1 MKSQDNKYFTM
12 KKKISFVSVNFQQGP
27 THLNA
32 FYLPYS
38 VGLLWSY
45 VSQFSEVTDQYE
57 LGEMLWRRDDID
69 VAVEKLKDAD
79 IVGFSTYIWN
89 RNYNYKLAKTIK
101 KLYPHILIVFGGPE
115 PQIEKMDIFE
125 RYPFMDV
132 VIKNEGEI
140 SFKNMLLNR
149 DDLKSV
155 KGILVNDN
163 GKRVDTGV
171 SKRIDKLDEI
181 PSPYTSGLFQKIMAD
196 NPLVTWNG
204 MLETNRG
211 CPYMCTFCD
220 WGSITQS
227 KIKQFDLE
235 RVFAEI
241 EWMGQ
246 NKLDHFT
253 ICDANFGIFPER
265 DLLIADK
272 LIETNYKYGYPRNY
286 VINYAK
292 NQKKEVVEIV
302 SKFINSNFPN
312 YGLTVSFQS
321 LDEDVLA
328 NIKRKNLEINRVG
341 EIYKLCEEANIPVY
355 SELILGLPGETYDT
369 WRKNFYRIF
378 DAGNHNGI
386 EVWIS
391 MLLENAELNLA
402 QRDEFKIQTILAPDY
417 FHGVNNFDDLQESV
431 EITVATKD
439 MPPQDFK
446 KSLVFSCYLMGLHT
460 NGITSYVARVL
471 NKKFG
476 VSYADFY
483 ENLYEYFQQDEFM
496 RNEFQSIAD
505 FYDSWTGGNEKM
517 MVNNFTIRRMS
528 LMWKIIISIVAN
540 NKIEHVLDL
549 VEAFVRKTYAVNEN
563 FIDELID
570 FQRKSVI
577 DYHTLKNYPVN
588 GTYSYDFYNYLLHDS
603 ELNTPVH
610 VTFKYN
616 GDVNLTENQYLEYI
630 YWKRRE
636 NFGIAQIKTANL
648 MLDKPQETAMIAA

>member
-1 MKSQDNKYFTM
+1 M

-45 VSQFSEVTDQYE
+45 VSQFTEVTELYE

-69 VAVEKLKDAD
+69 VAVEKLADAD

-101 KLYPHILIVFGGPE
+101 QLYPHILIVFGGPE
-115 PQIEKMDIFE
+115 PQIEKSDIFK

-149 DDLKSV
+149 DNLKSV

-163 GKRVDTGV
+163 GVRIDTGAA
-171 SKRIDKLDEI
+171 KRIDRLDEI
-181 PSPYTSGLFQKIMAD
+181 PSPYTNGLFQKIMAD
-196 NPLVTWNG
+196 NPTVTWNG

-235 RVFAEI
+235 RVFKEI

-292 NQKKEVVEIV
+292 NQKKEVVQIV

-355 SELILGLPGETYDT
+355 SELILGLPGETYDS

-378 DAGNHNGI
+378 EAGNHNGI

-402 QRDEFKIQTILAPDY
+402 QRDEFEIQTILAPDY

-460 NGITSYVARVL
+460 NGITSYVSRVL

-483 ENLYEYFQQDEFM
+483 ENLYEYFQGDDFM
-496 RNEFQSIAD
+496 RNEFQSISD

-549 VEAFVRKTYAVNEN
+549 VEDFVRSTYNVKEA

-577 DYHTLKNYPVN
+577 DYHTLKNYPLVA
-588 GTYSYDFYNYLLHDS
+588 TYNYDFYNYLLH
-603 ELNTPVH
+603 NTTLEKPVH
-610 VTFKYN
+610 VTFRYN

-636 NFGIAQIKTANL
+636 NFGIAQIKVEPLNEPVSQIIENTSEKSL
-648 MLDKPQETAMIAA
+648 LAA

>member
-1 MKSQDNKYFTM
+1 MS
-12 KKKISFVSVNFQQGP
+12 KKKVSFVSVNFQQGP

-32 FYLPYS
+32 YYLPYS

-45 VSQFSEVTDQYE
+45 VSQFSEVTERYE

-69 VAVEKLKDAD
+69 TAIEKLKDAD
-79 IVGFSTYIWN
+79 IIGFSTYIWN

-101 KLYPHILIVFGGPE
+101 ERYPHILIMFGGPE
-115 PQIEKMDIFE
+115 PQIEKRDIFE

-140 SFKNMLLNR
+140 SFKNILLNR
-149 DDLKSV
+149 DNLESV
-155 KGILVNDN
+155 KGILLNK
-163 GKRVDTGV
+163 GGERIDTGA
-171 SKRIDKLDEI
+171 SKRIDKLDDI

-196 NPLVTWNG
+196 NPGVTWNG

-227 KIKQFDLE
+227 KIKNFDLV
-235 RVFAEI
+235 RVFEEI

-253 ICDANFGIFPER
+253 ICDANFGIFPDR

-292 NQKKEVVEIV
+292 NQKREVVEIV
-302 SKFINSNFPN
+302 RKFINSNFPN

-355 SELILGLPGETYDT
+355 SELILGLPGETLTT
-369 WRKNFYRIF
+369 WKNNFYRIF

-391 MLLENAELNLA
+391 MLLENAELNLT
-402 QRDEFKIQTILAPDY
+402 QKEEFQIKTIHAPDY
-417 FHGVNNFDDLQESV
+417 FHGVNNFDDLREDV

-439 MPPQDFK
+439 MPPQDF
-446 KSLVFSCYLMGLHT
+446 SDALVFSCYLLGLHT
-460 NGITSYVARVL
+460 NGVTTYVSRVL

-476 VSYADFY
+476 ISYRDFY
-483 ENLYEYFQQDEFM
+483 ENLFEYFKKDDYMASEF
-496 RNEFQSIAD
+496 RSIAK
-505 FYDSWTGGNEKM
+505 FYDSWGSGNESID
-517 MVNNFTIRRMS
+517 VNGFTIRRMS
-528 LMWKIIISIVAN
+528 LMWKIIISVVSN

-549 VEAFVRKTYAVNEN
+549 LEGYVRERYTLDPE
-563 FIDELID
+563 FIDDLID

-577 DYHTLKNYPVN
+577 NYRDLKEYPLR
-588 GTYSYDFYNYLLHDS
+588 GEYKHDFHNYLLHDT
-603 ELNTPVH
+603 ELEKPVKY
-610 VTFKYN
+610 TFNYN
-616 GDVNLTENQYLEYI
+616 GDRELTANQYLEYI

-636 NFGIAQIKTANL
+636 NFGIAHIQAEN
-648 MLDKPQETAMIAA
+648 

>member
-1 MKSQDNKYFTM
+1 VDNKQVV
-12 KKKISFVSVNFQQGP
+12 SFVSVNFQQGP

-32 FYLPYS
+32 YYLPYS

-45 VSQFSEVTDQYE
+45 VAQFPQVTDQYK

-69 VAVEKLKDAD
+69 VALEKLKDSD

-115 PQIEKMDIFE
+115 PQIEKSDIFT

-140 SFKNMLLNR
+140 SFKNILLNR
-149 DDLKSV
+149 DNLESV
-155 KGILVNDN
+155 KGILYNKN
-163 GKRVDTGV
+163 GVRVDTGV
-171 SKRIDKLDEI
+171 SRRIDKLDEI

-196 NPLVTWNG
+196 NPTVTWNG

-227 KIKQFDLE
+227 KVKNFDLQ
-235 RVFAEI
+235 RVFEEI
-241 EWMGQ
+241 EWMGK
-246 NKLDHFT
+246 NNLDHFL

-292 NQKKEVVEIV
+292 NQKKEVVQIV
-302 SKFINSNFPN
+302 RKFINSNFPN
-312 YGLTVSFQS
+312 YGLTVSLQS
-321 LDEDVLA
+321 LDENVLA

-355 SELILGLPGETYDT
+355 SELILGLPGETYDS

-386 EVWIS
+386 EVWLS
-391 MLLENAELNLA
+391 MLLENAELNLK
-402 QRDEFKIQTILAPDY
+402 QKEEFQIQSILAPDY
-417 FHGVNNFDDLQESV
+417 FHGVNNFDDLKEAV

-460 NGITSYVARVL
+460 NGITSYISRVL
-471 NKKFG
+471 NKKYG
-476 VSYADFY
+476 ISYADFY
-483 ENLYEYFQQDEFM
+483 EKLYDYFQRDEFM
-496 RNEFQSIAD
+496 RNEFQSIGD

-549 VEAFVRKTYAVNEN
+549 VEDFVRSTYNIKEA

-577 DYHTLKNYPVN
+577 DYHTLKNYPIVA
-588 GTYSYDFYNYLLHDS
+588 TYNYDFYNYLLHDAIL
-603 ELNTPVH
+603 ETPVY
-610 VTFKYN
+610 VTFTYN
-616 GDVNLTENQYLEYI
+616 GDKNLTEAQYLEYI

-636 NFGIAQIKTANL
+636 NFGIAHIKVEPLNEPVSQVIENINKNSL
-648 MLDKPQETAMIAA
+648 LAA

>member
-1 MKSQDNKYFTM
+1 M
-12 KKKISFVSVNFQQGP
+12 KKQKVSFVSVNFQQGP

-32 FYLPYS
+32 YYLPYS

-45 VSQFSEVTDQYE
+45 VSQFSEVTDKYE
-57 LGEMLWRRDDID
+57 LGEMLWRRDDIP
-69 VAVEKLKDAD
+69 VAVDKLKDSD

-89 RNYNYKLAKTIK
+89 RNYNYTLAKTIK

-115 PQIEKMDIFE
+115 PQIEKADIFE

-140 SFKNMLLNR
+140 SFKNILLNR
-149 DDLKSV
+149 DNLESV
-155 KGILVNDN
+155 KGILVNRD
-163 GKRVDTGV
+163 GKKIDTGV
-171 SKRIDKLDEI
+171 SKRIDKLDDI

-227 KIKQFDLE
+227 KIKNFDLE

-292 NQKKEVVEIV
+292 NQKKEVVQIV
-302 SKFINSNFPN
+302 QKFINSNFPN

-378 DAGNHNGI
+378 EAGNHNGI

-391 MLLENAELNLA
+391 MLLENAELNLK
-402 QRDEFKIQTILAPDY
+402 QKEEFDIKSIHAPDY
-417 FHGVNNFDDLQESV
+417 FHGVNNFDELREDV

-439 MPPQDFK
+439 MPPEDFK
-446 KSLVFSCYLMGLHT
+446 KSLIFSCYLMGLHT
-460 NGITSYVARVL
+460 NGITSYVSRVL

-483 ENLYEYFQQDEFM
+483 ERLYDYFQRDEFM
-496 RNEFQSIAD
+496 AAEFKSIAD
-505 FYDSWTGGNEKM
+505 FYDSWSGGNEKI

-549 VEAFVRKTYAVNEN
+549 VEAFVRETYDVDEK

-577 DYHTLKNYPVN
+577 DFHTLKNYPIEA
-588 GTYSYDFYNYLLHDS
+588 SYNHDFYNYLLYNTKL
-603 ELNTPVH
+603 ETPVH

-636 NFGIAQIKTANL
+636 NFGIAHIKTEKL
-648 MLDKPQETAMIAA
+648 TKKKSVDRSSLHDMITL

>member
-1 MKSQDNKYFTM
+1 MS
-12 KKKISFVSVNFQQGP
+12 KKKVSFVSVNFQQGP

-32 FYLPYS
+32 YYLPYS

-45 VSQFSEVTDQYE
+45 VAQFPEVTDDYE

-89 RNYNYKLAKTIK
+89 RNYNYKLARTIK
-101 KLYPHILIVFGGPE
+101 ERYPHILIMFGGPE
-115 PQIEKMDIFE
+115 PQIEKADIFE

-140 SFKNMLLNR
+140 SFKNILLNR
-149 DDLKSV
+149 DNLKSV

-163 GKRVDTGV
+163 GVRVDTGV
-171 SKRIDKLDEI
+171 SRRIDKLDDI
-181 PSPYTSGLFQKIMAD
+181 PSPYTSGLFQKIIED
-196 NPLVTWNG
+196 NPKITWNG

-227 KIKQFDLE
+227 KIKNFDLV
-235 RVFAEI
+235 RVFEEI

-253 ICDANFGIFPER
+253 ICDANFGIFPDR

-292 NQKKEVVEIV
+292 NQKREVVEIV
-302 SKFINSNFPN
+302 RKFINSNFPN

-355 SELILGLPGETYDT
+355 SELILGLPGESLAS
-369 WRKNFYRIF
+369 WKNNFYRIF

-391 MLLENAELNLA
+391 MLLENAELNLL
-402 QRDEFKIQTILAPDY
+402 QKEEFQIKTIHAPDY
-417 FHGVNNFDDLQESV
+417 FHGVNNFDDLREDV

-439 MPPQDFK
+439 MPPQDF
-446 KSLVFSCYLMGLHT
+446 SDALVFSCYLLGLHT
-460 NGITSYVARVL
+460 NGVTTYVSRVL

-476 VSYADFY
+476 ISYADFY
-483 ENLYEYFQQDEFM
+483 ENLFKYFKQDDYMASEFD
-496 RNEFQSIAD
+496 SIAR
-505 FYDSWTGGNEKM
+505 FYDSWGTGNESID
-517 MVNNFTIRRMS
+517 VNGFTIRRMS

-549 VEAFVRKTYAVNEN
+549 LEGFVRERYDLDAAFV
-563 FIDELID
+563 DDLID

-577 DYHTLKNYPVN
+577 NYRDLKEYPVR
-588 GTYSYDFYNYLLHDS
+588 GEYKHDFHNYLLHYT
-603 ELNTPVH
+603 ELDKPVSYTFNYTGDRELTP
-610 VTFKYN
+610 
-616 GDVNLTENQYLEYI
+616 NQYLEYI

-636 NFGIAQIKTANL
+636 NFGIAHIQAEK
-648 MLDKPQETAMIAA
+648 

>member
-1 MKSQDNKYFTM
+1 
-12 KKKISFVSVNFQQGP
+12 
-27 THLNA
+27 
-32 FYLPYS
+32 
-38 VGLLWSY
+38 
-45 VSQFSEVTDQYE
+45 
-57 LGEMLWRRDDID
+57 MLWRRDDID
-69 VAVEKLKDAD
+69 VALEKLKDSD

-115 PQIEKMDIFE
+115 PQIEKSDIFT

-140 SFKNMLLNR
+140 SFKNILLNR
-149 DDLKSV
+149 DNLESV
-155 KGILVNDN
+155 KGILYNKN
-163 GKRVDTGV
+163 GVRVDTGV
-171 SKRIDKLDEI
+171 SRRIDKLDEI

-196 NPLVTWNG
+196 NPTVTWNG

-227 KIKQFDLE
+227 KVKNFDLQ
-235 RVFAEI
+235 RVFEEI
-241 EWMGQ
+241 EWMGK
-246 NKLDHFT
+246 NNLDHFL

-292 NQKKEVVEIV
+292 NQKKEVVQIV
-302 SKFINSNFPN
+302 RKFINSNFPN
-312 YGLTVSFQS
+312 YGLTVSLQS
-321 LDEDVLA
+321 LDENVLA

-355 SELILGLPGETYDT
+355 SELILGLPGETYDS

-386 EVWIS
+386 EVWLS
-391 MLLENAELNLA
+391 MLLENAELNLK
-402 QRDEFKIQTILAPDY
+402 QKEEFQIQSILAPDY
-417 FHGVNNFDDLQESV
+417 FHGVNNFDDLKEAV

-460 NGITSYVARVL
+460 NGITSYISRVL
-471 NKKFG
+471 NKKYG
-476 VSYADFY
+476 ISYADFY
-483 ENLYEYFQQDEFM
+483 EKLYDYFQRDEFM
-496 RNEFQSIAD
+496 RNEFQSIGD

-549 VEAFVRKTYAVNEN
+549 VEDFVRSTYNIKEA

-577 DYHTLKNYPVN
+577 DYHTLKNYPIVA
-588 GTYSYDFYNYLLHDS
+588 TYNYDFYNYLLHDAIL
-603 ELNTPVH
+603 ETPVY
-610 VTFKYN
+610 VTFTYN
-616 GDVNLTENQYLEYI
+616 GDKNLTEAQYLEYI

-636 NFGIAQIKTANL
+636 NFGIAHIKVEPLNEPVSQVIENINKNSL
-648 MLDKPQETAMIAA
+648 LAA

>member
-1 MKSQDNKYFTM
+1 M

-32 FYLPYS
+32 YYLPYS

-45 VSQFSEVTDQYE
+45 VSQFPEITDQYE
-57 LGEMLWRRDDID
+57 LDQMLWRRDDIE
-69 VAVEKLKDAD
+69 VAAEKLKDAD
-79 IVGFSTYIWN
+79 IIGFSTYIWN
-89 RNYNYKLAKTIK
+89 RNYNYKLAKMIK
-101 KLYPHILIVFGGPE
+101 ALYPHILIVFGGPE
-115 PQIEKMDIFE
+115 PQIEKKDIFD

-149 DDLKSV
+149 DNLKSV
-155 KGILVNDN
+155 KGLLVNDG
-163 GKRVDTGV
+163 GKLVNTGA
-171 SKRIDKLDEI
+171 SKRIDRLDEI
-181 PSPYTSGLFQKIMAD
+181 PSPYVSGLFQQIIAD
-196 NPLVTWNG
+196 NPDVTWNG

-292 NQKKEVVEIV
+292 NQKREVVEIV
-302 SKFINSNFPN
+302 SKFIKSNFPN

-355 SELILGLPGETYDT
+355 SELILGLPGETLSS
-369 WRKNFYRIF
+369 WKQNFYRIF

-391 MLLENAELNLA
+391 MLLENAELNLT
-402 QRDEFKIQTILAPDY
+402 QREEFKIETILAPDY

-439 MPPQDFK
+439 LPRPDFRTA
-446 KSLVFSCYLMGLHT
+446 LVFSCYLLGLHT
-460 NGITSYVARVL
+460 NGITTYVSRVL
-471 NKKFG
+471 NKKYG
-476 VSYADFY
+476 VPYSEFY
-483 ENLYEYFQQDEFM
+483 EKLYDYFQRDEFM

-540 NKIEHVLDL
+540 DKIQHVLNLLED
-549 VEAFVRKTYAVNEN
+549 FVLETYNLDKQLIA
-563 FIDELID
+563 ELID
-570 FQRKSVI
+570 FQKKSVI
-577 DYHTLKNYPVN
+577 DYNNIRNYPVSGKYN
-588 GTYSYDFYNYLLHDS
+588 YDFYNYLLHDT
-603 ELNTPVH
+603 ELETPVT
-610 VTFKYN
+610 VEFKYN
-616 GDVNLTENQYLEYI
+616 GDINLKPEQYLEYI

-636 NFGIAQIKTANL
+636 NFGIAHIKTE
-648 MLDKPQETAMIAA
+648 K

>member
-1 MKSQDNKYFTM
+1 MT
-12 KKKISFVSVNFQQGP
+12 KKKVSFVSVNFQQGP

-32 FYLPYS
+32 YYLPYS

-45 VSQFSEVTDQYE
+45 VSQFSEVTDSYDF
-57 LGEMLWRRDDID
+57 GEMLWRRDDIE
-69 VAVEKLKDAD
+69 VAVEKLADSD

-89 RNYNYKLAKTIK
+89 RNYNYKLAKTLK
-101 KLYPHILIVFGGPE
+101 SLYPHILIVFGGPE
-115 PQIEKMDIFE
+115 PQIEKADIFE

-149 DDLKSV
+149 DNLKSV

-163 GKRVDTGV
+163 GVRVDTGV
-171 SKRIDKLDEI
+171 SRRIDKLDEI
-181 PSPYTSGLFQKIMAD
+181 PSPYTNGLFQKIMAD
-196 NPLVTWNG
+196 NPTVTWNG

-302 SKFINSNFPN
+302 SKFIKSNFPN

-402 QRDEFKIQTILAPDY
+402 QRDEFQIQTILAPDY
-417 FHGVNNFDDLQESV
+417 FHGVNNFDDLQEAV

-446 KSLVFSCYLMGLHT
+446 KSLIFSCYLMGLHT
-460 NGITSYVARVL
+460 NGITSYISRVL
-471 NKKFG
+471 NKKYG
-476 VSYADFY
+476 ISYADFY
-483 ENLYEYFQQDEFM
+483 EKLYDYFQHDDFM
-496 RNEFQSIAD
+496 RNEFQSIGD

-549 VEAFVRKTYAVNEN
+549 VEDFVRTTYNIKEA

-577 DYHTLKNYPVN
+577 DYHTLKNYPLVS
-588 GTYSYDFYNYLLHDS
+588 TYNYDFYNYLLH
-603 ELNTPVH
+603 NTKLEKPVH
-610 VTFKYN
+610 VTFTYT
-616 GDVNLTENQYLEYI
+616 GDKNLTEAQYLEYI

-636 NFGIAQIKTANL
+636 NFGIAHIKVEPLNEPVSQIIENTGEKSL
-648 MLDKPQETAMIAA
+648 LAA

>member
-1 MKSQDNKYFTM
+1 M

-32 FYLPYS
+32 YYLPYS
-38 VGLLWSY
+38 VGLLWNY
-45 VSQFSEVTDQYE
+45 VNQFPEVNENYE
-57 LGEMLWRRDDID
+57 LGEMLWRRIDID
-69 VAVEKLKDAD
+69 QAVDQLKDSE
-79 IVGFSTYIWN
+79 IIGFSTYIWN

-101 KLYPHILIVFGGPE
+101 ELYPHITIIFGGPE
-115 PQIEKMDIFE
+115 PQIEKPDIFK
-125 RYPFMDV
+125 RYPFMDI

-140 SFKNMLLNR
+140 SFKNILLNR
-149 DDLKSV
+149 DNLENV
-155 KGILVNDN
+155 KGILINRN
-163 GKRVDTGV
+163 GEKIDTGA
-171 SKRIDKLDEI
+171 SKRIDSLDDI
-181 PSPYTSGLFQKIMAD
+181 PSPYTSGLFQKIIAD
-196 NPLVTWNG
+196 NPGITWNG

-211 CPYMCTFCD
+211 CPYQCTFCD

-227 KIKQFDLE
+227 KIKNFKLE

-292 NQKKEVVEIV
+292 NQKKEVVQIV
-302 SKFINSNFPN
+302 QKFINSNFPN

-355 SELILGLPGETYDT
+355 SELILGLPGETLES

-391 MLLENAELNLA
+391 MLLENAELNLT
-402 QRDEFKIQTILAPDY
+402 QREEFQIQSIHAPDY
-417 FHGVNNFDDLQESV
+417 FHGVNNFDDLREDV

-439 MPPQDFK
+439 MPPEDFK
-446 KSLVFSCYLMGLHT
+446 AALIFSCYLMGLHT
-460 NGITSYVARVL
+460 NGITSYVSRVL
-471 NKKFG
+471 NKKYNI
-476 VSYADFY
+476 SYANFY
-483 ENLYEYFQQDEFM
+483 EGLYQYFQNDDFM
-496 RNEFQSIAD
+496 RKEFQSIAD
-505 FYDSWTGGNEKM
+505 FYDSWQGGNEKM
-517 MVNNFTIRRMS
+517 DVNGFTVRRMS
-528 LMWKIIISIVAN
+528 LMWKIIISVVAN
-540 NKIEHVLDL
+540 NKISHVLDI
-549 VEAFVRKTYAVNEN
+549 VENFVRDTYD
-563 FIDELID
+563 IDEDLITDLID

-577 DYHTLKNYPVN
+577 DFYSIKDYPLV
-588 GTYSYDFYNYLLHDS
+588 GEYQYDFYNYLLFDS
-603 ELNTPVH
+603 KLNSPTT
-610 VTFKYN
+610 VTFSYVN
-616 GDVNLTENQYLEYI
+616 DVNLTKAQYLEYI

-636 NFGIAQIKTANL
+636 NFGIAKISTEKVKMKNNAKEL
-648 MLDKPQETAMIAA
+648 MVDI

>member
-1 MKSQDNKYFTM
+1 MS
-12 KKKISFVSVNFQQGP
+12 KKKVSFVSVNFQQGP

-32 FYLPYS
+32 YYLPYS

-45 VSQFSEVTDQYE
+45 VAQFPEVTDNYE

-69 VAVEKLKDAD
+69 VVVEKLKDAD

-101 KLYPHILIVFGGPE
+101 ERYPHILIMFGGPE
-115 PQIEKMDIFE
+115 PQIEKANIFE

-140 SFKNMLLNR
+140 SFKNILLNR
-149 DDLKSV
+149 DNLKSV

-163 GKRVDTGV
+163 GVRVDTGV
-171 SKRIDKLDEI
+171 SRRIDKLDDI

-196 NPLVTWNG
+196 NPTVTWNG

-227 KIKQFDLE
+227 KIKQFDLV
-235 RVFAEI
+235 RVFEEI

-253 ICDANFGIFPER
+253 ICDANFGIFPDR

-355 SELILGLPGETYDT
+355 SELILGLPGESLES

-391 MLLENAELNLA
+391 MLLENAELNLK
-402 QRDEFKIQTILAPDY
+402 QKEEFQIESILAPDY
-417 FHGVNNFDDLQESV
+417 FHGVNNFDDLQEAV

-439 MPPQDFK
+439 MPQEDFK
-446 KSLVFSCYLMGLHT
+446 AALTFSCYIMGLHT

-471 NKKFG
+471 NKMHG
-476 VSYADFY
+476 VSWADFY
-483 ENLYEYFQQDEFM
+483 ENLYQHFLTDEFM
-496 RNEFQSIAD
+496 ASEFASIEK
-505 FYDSWTGGNEKM
+505 FYDSWRTGNEKIN
-517 MVNNFTIRRMS
+517 VNGFTIRRMS
-528 LMWKIIISIVAN
+528 LMWKIIISIISN
-540 NKIEHVLDL
+540 NKIDHVLQL
-549 VEAFVRKTYAVNEN
+549 TKEFVKSRYDIDED
-563 FIDELID
+563 FIDELLD
-570 FQRKSVI
+570 FQHKSVI
-577 DYHTLKNYPVN
+577 DYHTIKNYPVY
-588 GTYSYDFYNYLLHDS
+588 GEYKYDFYNYLLFDAPI
-603 ELNTPVH
+603 NTPVNI
-610 VTFKYN
+610 TFEYN
-616 GDVNLTENQYLEYI
+616 GDVNLTEAQYLEYI

-636 NFGIAQIKTANL
+636 NFGIAHIQVQK
-648 MLDKPQETAMIAA
+648 